1 MRRASPSRRDF
12 SAAVS
17 GVTFSEELPMF
28 GIGMPELILI
38 AVVALIVLGPKKLPD
53 LAKSMGRAVREFKK
67 ATSELKETLQVD
79 SEFSEV
85 KKAFTE
91 FESDVNKTIQTEAG
105 GADTP
110 AVSAAAAAGAVTA
123 APAIAAAETAPEPK
137 AAEKLDELK
146 KAFDTWNAGPA
157 PSLPEAPAATPPPAA
172 EPAST
177 PDKPKSA

>member
-1 MRRASPSRRDF
+1 MHRAGPSHRDF
-12 SAAVS
+12 SAGVS
-17 GVTFSEELPMF
+17 GVTLFEEPSMF

-79 SEFSEV
+79 GEFSEV

-91 FESDVNKTIQTEAG
+91 FQSDVNKTIQQEAG
-105 GADTP
+105 SAEKP
-110 AVSAAAAAGAVTA
+110 AVSEVAAAPTI
-123 APAIAAAETAPEPK
+123 APDETAPEPK

-146 KAFDTWNAGPA
+146 KAFDTWNAGQA
-157 PSLPEAPAATPPPAA
+157 PSHPEAPAATPPQAA
-172 EPAST
+172 EPALP

>member
-1 MRRASPSRRDF
+1 
-12 SAAVS
+12 
-17 GVTFSEELPMF
+17 MF

-53 LAKSMGRAVREFKK
+53 LAKSLGRAVREFKK
-67 ATSELKETLQVD
+67 ATSELKDTLQVD
-79 SEFSEV
+79 GEFTEV

-105 GADTP
+105 GADKP
-110 AVSAAAAAGAVTA
+110 AVSAAAAAAAA
-123 APAIAAAETAPEPK
+123 APAILPAETAPEPK

-146 KAFDTWNAGPA
+146 KAFDTWNAGQA
-157 PSLPEAPAATPPPAA
+157 PSHPEAPADAPPQLA
-172 EPAST
+172 EPALP

>member
-1 MRRASPSRRDF
+1 
-12 SAAVS
+12 
-17 GVTFSEELPMF
+17 MF

-38 AVVALIVLGPKKLPD
+38 AVVALIVLGPKRLPD
-53 LAKSMGRAVREFKK
+53 LAKSMGRALREFKK
-67 ATSELKETLQVD
+67 ATSELKDTLQVD

-105 GADTP
+105 GADKP
-110 AVSAAAAAGAVTA
+110 AVSGAVSADAVAAAA
-123 APAIAAAETAPEPK
+123 AIAAAETAPEPK

-157 PSLPEAPAATPPPAA
+157 PSLPQAPVATPPPAA
-172 EPAST
+172 EPTAP

>member
-1 MRRASPSRRDF
+1 
-12 SAAVS
+12 
-17 GVTFSEELPMF
+17 MF

-67 ATSELKETLQVD
+67 ATSELKDTLQVD
-79 SEFSEV
+79 GEFTEV

-91 FESDVNKTIQTEAG
+91 FQSDVNKTIQSEAG
-105 GADTP
+105 GADKP
-110 AVSAAAAAGAVTA
+110 AVGTAAAAATVA
-123 APAIAAAETAPEPK
+123 AAAAIAPAETAPEPQ

-146 KAFDTWNAGPA
+146 KAFDTWNAGTA
-157 PSLPEAPAATPPPAA
+157 PSHPEAPAATLPPAA
-172 EPAST
+172 EPASP

>member
-1 MRRASPSRRDF
+1 
-12 SAAVS
+12 
-17 GVTFSEELPMF
+17 MF

-38 AVVALIVLGPKKLPD
+38 AVVALIVLGPKRLPD
-53 LAKSMGRAVREFKK
+53 LAKSMGRALREFKK
-67 ATSELKETLQVD
+67 ATSELKDTLQVD

-105 GADTP
+105 GADKP
-110 AVSAAAAAGAVTA
+110 AVSAAATAVAVAGAA
-123 APAIAAAETAPEPK
+123 AITPAETAPEPK

-146 KAFDTWNAGPA
+146 KAFDTWNAGTA
-157 PSLPEAPAATPPPAA
+157 PSHPEAPAATPPQSA
-172 EPAST
+172 EPALP

>member
-1 MRRASPSRRDF
+1 
-12 SAAVS
+12 
-17 GVTFSEELPMF
+17 MF

-38 AVVALIVLGPKKLPD
+38 AVVALIVLGPKRLPD

-67 ATSELKETLQVD
+67 ATSELKDTLQVD

-91 FESDVNKTIQTEAG
+91 FESDVNKTIQQEAG

-110 AVSAAAAAGAVTA
+110 AVGAATPAAGTEAA
-123 APAIAAAETAPEPK
+123 APAPAPAETAPEPE

-146 KAFDTWNAGPA
+146 KAFDTWNAGQA
-157 PSLPEAPAATPPPAA
+157 PSHPEAPAATPPQAA
-172 EPAST
+172 EPAFP

>member
-1 MRRASPSRRDF
+1 
-12 SAAVS
+12 
-17 GVTFSEELPMF
+17 MF

-67 ATSELKETLQVD
+67 ATSELKDTLQVD

-91 FESDVNKTIQTEAG
+91 FQSDVNKTIQTEAG
-105 GADTP
+105 GTDTP
-110 AVSAAAAAGAVTA
+110 AVGDATSAAVAAAAA
-123 APAIAAAETAPEPK
+123 APVIAPAETASEPK

-146 KAFDTWNAGPA
+146 KAFDTWNAGQA
-157 PSLPEAPAATPPPAA
+157 PSHSEAPAATPPQAA
-172 EPAST
+172 EPAILH
-177 PDKPKSA
+177 DAARG

>member
-1 MRRASPSRRDF
+1 
-12 SAAVS
+12 
-17 GVTFSEELPMF
+17 MF

-110 AVSAAAAAGAVTA
+110 AVSAATAAGAVTA
-123 APAIAAAETAPEPK
+123 APAIAAAETAPEPQ

>member
-1 MRRASPSRRDF
+1 
-12 SAAVS
+12 
-17 GVTFSEELPMF
+17 MF

-38 AVVALIVLGPKKLPD
+38 AVVALIVLGPKRLPD

-91 FESDVNKTIQTEAG
+91 FQSDVNKTIQTEAG
-105 GADTP
+105 GTDKPAVGAATP
-110 AVSAAAAAGAVTA
+110 AAGPMAAD
-123 APAIAAAETAPEPK
+123 PAITPAETAPEPK

-146 KAFDTWNAGPA
+146 KAFDTWNAGQA
-157 PSLPEAPAATPPPAA
+157 PSHPEAPAATPSQAA
-172 EPAST
+172 EPASP

>member
-1 MRRASPSRRDF
+1 LLAHLREVTRPLGHQPPQL
-12 SAAVS
+12 AAADS
-17 GVTFSEELPMF
+17 KAG
-28 GIGMPELILI
+28 
-38 AVVALIVLGPKKLPD
+38 
-53 LAKSMGRAVREFKK
+53 KK

-105 GADTP
+105 SADKP
-110 AVSAAAAAGAVTA
+110 AVSAAAGAVTA

>member
-1 MRRASPSRRDF
+1 MRRAGSFHRDF

-17 GVTFSEELPMF
+17 GVTFFEELPMF

-105 GADTP
+105 GADKP
-110 AVSAAAAAGAVTA
+110 AVSAAAAAGAVSA

>member
-1 MRRASPSRRDF
+1 MRRAGPFHRDF

-17 GVTFSEELPMF
+17 GVTFFEELPMF

-38 AVVALIVLGPKKLPD
+38 AVVALIVLGPKRLPD

-67 ATSELKETLQVD
+67 ATSELKDTLQVD

-105 GADTP
+105 SADKP

-157 PSLPEAPAATPPPAA
+157 PSHPETPAATPPQAA

>member
-1 MRRASPSRRDF
+1 
-12 SAAVS
+12 
-17 GVTFSEELPMF
+17 MF

-53 LAKSMGRAVREFKK
+53 LAKSMGRAMREFKK
-67 ATSELKETLQVD
+67 ATSELKDTLQVD

-105 GADTP
+105 GADKP
-110 AVSAAAAAGAVTA
+110 AVSAATPAAA
-123 APAIAAAETAPEPK
+123 APAIAPAETAPEPK

-146 KAFDTWNAGPA
+146 KAFDTWNAGQA
-157 PSLPEAPAATPPPAA
+157 PSHPEAPAATPPQAA
-172 EPAST
+172 EPAFP

>member
-1 MRRASPSRRDF
+1 
-12 SAAVS
+12 VS
-17 GVTFSEELPMF
+17 GVTFFEELPMF

-67 ATSELKETLQVD
+67 ATSELKDTLQVD

-91 FESDVNKTIQTEAG
+91 FESDVNKSIQTEAG
-105 GADTP
+105 GAGTP
-110 AVSAAAAAGAVTA
+110 AVPAAPPAAAAAAVA
-123 APAIAAAETAPEPK
+123 AAIAPAGTAPEPK

>member
-1 MRRASPSRRDF
+1 
-12 SAAVS
+12 
-17 GVTFSEELPMF
+17 MF

-38 AVVALIVLGPKKLPD
+38 AVVALIVLGPKRLPD
-53 LAKSMGRAVREFKK
+53 LAKSMGRAMREFKK

-105 GADTP
+105 SADTP
-110 AVSAAAAAGAVTA
+110 AVSAAAADAVTA
-123 APAIAAAETAPEPK
+123 AAAIAPAETAPEPK

-157 PSLPEAPAATPPPAA
+157 PSHPETPAATPPQAA
-172 EPAST
+172 EPAFP

>member
-1 MRRASPSRRDF
+1 
-12 SAAVS
+12 
-17 GVTFSEELPMF
+17 MF
-28 GIGMPELILI
+28 GIGMPELIII
-38 AVVALIVLGPKKLPD
+38 AVLALIVLGPKKLPD

-67 ATSELKETLQVD
+67 ATSELKDTLQVD
-79 SEFSEV
+79 GEFSEV

-110 AVSAAAAAGAVTA
+110 AVSAAAAAGTA
-123 APAIAAAETAPEPK
+123 AIAPAETAPAPK

-146 KAFDTWNAGPA
+146 KAFDTWNAGQA
-157 PSLPEAPAATPPPAA
+157 PSHPEAPVATPPQAA
-172 EPAST
+172 EPAIP

>member
-1 MRRASPSRRDF
+1 
-12 SAAVS
+12 
-17 GVTFSEELPMF
+17 MF
-28 GIGMPELILI
+28 GIGMPELIII
-38 AVVALIVLGPKKLPD
+38 AVLALIVLGPKKLPD

-110 AVSAAAAAGAVTA
+110 AVSAAAGAA
-123 APAIAAAETAPEPK
+123 AIAPAETAPAPK

-146 KAFDTWNAGPA
+146 KAFDTWNAGQA
-157 PSLPEAPAATPPPAA
+157 PSHPEAPVATPLHA
-172 EPAST
+172 ELAIP

>member
-1 MRRASPSRRDF
+1 
-12 SAAVS
+12 
-17 GVTFSEELPMF
+17 MF

-91 FESDVNKTIQTEAG
+91 FESDVNKTIQTEAS
-105 GADTP
+105 GAVKP
-110 AVSAAAAAGAVTA
+110 AVSAAAAAAAA
-123 APAIAAAETAPEPK
+123 APAILPAETAPEPQ

-172 EPAST
+172 VPAST

>member
-1 MRRASPSRRDF
+1 MRRAGPFHRDF

-17 GVTFSEELPMF
+17 GVTFFEELPMF

-91 FESDVNKTIQTEAG
+91 FESDVNKTIQAEAG

-110 AVSAAAAAGAVTA
+110 AVSAAAA

-172 EPAST
+172 EPAFP

>member
-1 MRRASPSRRDF
+1 
-12 SAAVS
+12 
-17 GVTFSEELPMF
+17 MF

-91 FESDVNKTIQTEAG
+91 FESDVHKTIQTEAG
-105 GADTP
+105 GADKPVVP
-110 AVSAAAAAGAVTA
+110 AAPPAAVAVTA
-123 APAIAAAETAPEPK
+123 AADNPPAETAPEPK

-157 PSLPEAPAATPPPAA
+157 PSHPEAPAATPSPAA
-172 EPAST
+172 EPASP
-177 PDKPKSA
+177 PDKTKSA